1 MKSSTKS
8 KPKRTYTRR
17 TDEERIADLQS
28 RIEELKARQARKQ
41 KQDDPVLREIPKV
54 QRRLR
59 KFAQLAMDNNRP
71 DIANSTTAF
80 SAGLERTLRSEVGA
94 NAAKPSEP
102 ED

>member
-8 KPKRTYTRR
+8 NSRRVYTRR

-28 RIEELKARQARKQ
+28 RIEELKARQARQQRK
-41 KQDDPVLREIPKV
+41 DDPILREIPKV

-80 SAGLERTLRSEVGA
+80 TAGLERTLRSELGV
-94 NAAKPSEP
+94 AAGRGSES
-102 ED
+102 DD